1 MIQSSSKHSEGVEL
15 MDNEPQF
22 IQIDFPGFNV
32 VLCSFGASIYSIKV
46 NDHDMI
52 VSFKDKDNWLI
63 DNGYHGKTVGRVAG
77 RIPYGSINVKDKIYH
92 LDTNEREHTL
102 HGGYKGLSF
111 QNFNANVTQYNDYSE
126 VIFEYHSPNMEC
138 GFPGNVDFQII
149 YKVYKDKYIEIFH
162 NAKTDEITPISLT
175 QHLYFNLGENNLD
188 NIFMKLK
195 ANKRF
200 LLNDD
205 LLKQSL
211 VDVKNTSYDFNKGKL
226 VMEDAFKKDVKGPRK
241 NGFDDIWYL
250 GKTNKNKI
258 CAMLSSPRY
267 KAEFY
272 TDYDASVIY
281 MDGYPS
287 HEQLLSGI
295 REEIYGAI
303 TMELTNKDVV
313 YVTPEKPYNK
323 YTKIVFKEL

>member
-52 VSFKDKDNWLI
+52 VSFKDKNNWLI

-126 VIFEYHSPNMEC
+126 VIFEYHSPNME
-138 GFPGNVDFQII
+138 
-149 YKVYKDKYIEIFH
+149 
-162 NAKTDEITPISLT
+162 
-175 QHLYFNLGENNLD
+175 
-188 NIFMKLK
+188 
-195 ANKRF
+195 
-200 LLNDD
+200 
-205 LLKQSL
+205 
-211 VDVKNTSYDFNKGKL
+211 
-226 VMEDAFKKDVKGPRK
+226 
-241 NGFDDIWYL
+241 
-250 GKTNKNKI
+250 
-258 CAMLSSPRY
+258 
-267 KAEFY
+267 
-272 TDYDASVIY
+272 
-281 MDGYPS
+281 
-287 HEQLLSGI
+287 
-295 REEIYGAI
+295 
-303 TMELTNKDVV
+303 
-313 YVTPEKPYNK
+313 
-323 YTKIVFKEL
+323 

>member
-1 MIQSSSKHSEGVEL
+1 
-15 MDNEPQF
+15 
-22 IQIDFPGFNV
+22 
-32 VLCSFGASIYSIKV
+32 
-46 NDHDMI
+46 
-52 VSFKDKDNWLI
+52 
-63 DNGYHGKTVGRVAG
+63 
-77 RIPYGSINVKDKIYH
+77 
-92 LDTNEREHTL
+92 
-102 HGGYKGLSF
+102 
-111 QNFNANVTQYNDYSE
+111 
-126 VIFEYHSPNMEC
+126 
-138 GFPGNVDFQII
+138 
-149 YKVYKDKYIEIFH
+149 
-162 NAKTDEITPISLT
+162 
-175 QHLYFNLGENNLD
+175 
-188 NIFMKLK
+188 
-195 ANKRF
+195 
-200 LLNDD
+200 
-205 LLKQSL
+205 
-211 VDVKNTSYDFNKGKL
+211 
-226 VMEDAFKKDVKGPRK
+226 MEDAFKKDVKGPRK